1 MPEENKENQ
10 DLPSIEEAVG
20 QPENLPSVEEFLE
33 DHNECME
40 TEYISVKEFNEG
52 EPHRVLTEINL
63 N

>member
-1 MPEENKENQ
+1 MKYYIYQETDDDVVFFISE
-10 DLPSIEEAVG
+10 I
-20 QPENLPSVEEFLE
+20 EEFLE

-40 TEYISVKEFNEG
+40 TEYTSVKEFNEG